1 MGRKKIYTEKTLR
14 KAVKKYFASITRE
27 VEITERVPT
36 GKKDKSGHEIYRV
49 QQVYNNLGEVAK
61 MTEYLVPPTI
71 GGLCRHLGI
80 HNSTWS
86 RWTDKKKHPE
96 FQEIIEEAEDI
107 IMTWKKEQVL
117 VRKNVKGLIWD
128 LEVNH
133 GCGKQSKNPDDE
145 GGQKHGVVV
154 LPAINELTPPDDNED
169 ELYG

>member
-1 MGRKKIYTEKTLR
+1 MGRKKTYTEKTLR

-36 GKKDKSGHEIYRV
+36 GKKDKMGHEVYRV
-49 QQVYNNLGEVAK
+49 EKVYNSLGEVAK
-61 MTEYLVPPTI
+61 MTEYLVPPTV

-80 HNSTWS
+80 HGSTWS
-86 RWTDKKKHPE
+86 RWSDSEKFPE
-96 FQEIIEEAEDI
+96 FQDIIEAAEDT

-133 GCGKQSKNPDDE
+133 GCGRQSKNPDDE

-154 LPAINELTPPDDNED
+154 LPAINELTPPDDED
-169 ELYG
+169 DSHG